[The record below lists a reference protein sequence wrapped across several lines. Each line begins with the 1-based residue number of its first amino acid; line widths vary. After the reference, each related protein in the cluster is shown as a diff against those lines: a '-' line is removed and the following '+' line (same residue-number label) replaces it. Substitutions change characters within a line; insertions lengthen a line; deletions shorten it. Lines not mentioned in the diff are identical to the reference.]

1 MFSALLEKLQ
11 RRQDLTVDEAAAAM
25 DAIMDGRAQP
35 SQIAALLVALA
46 MKGERPAE
54 IVGLARTMRARA
66 TTLAREYAPVFD
78 TCGTGGDRAHTF
90 NVSTVA
96 ALVLAACGVRVAKHG
111 NRSVSSRCGSADLFE
126 ALGVNVAAD
135 PSTVER
141 CLDEAGIAFFF
152 APTFH
157 PSMRHAGPTRRELG
171 IRTAFNLLG
180 PLTNPAGAAR
190 QLVGVPRPEL
200 TELVAR
206 SLAMLGSE
214 RAWVVHG
221 ADGLDEISTTGYTKV
236 SECRDGQVNTFY
248 LHPADAGISK
258 AAPEALRGGDAA
270 ANAEIARAVLAGAP
284 GAPRDIVL
292 LNAAAALLVA
302 GKVTTIADGLAAA
315 ADALDRG
322 RAAAVLEDLRR
333 LSNAAPSRAPGV
345 GGSPPREASA
355 PHNARSVP
363 SS

>member
-1 MFSALLEKLQ
+1 MFAALIEKLQ
-11 RRQDLTVDEAAAAM
+11 RRQDLTLEEAAGAM
-25 DAIMDGRAQP
+25 DEIMEGRAQP
-35 SQIAALLVALA
+35 AQTAGLLVALA

-54 IVGLARTMRARA
+54 IVGLARTMRNRA
-66 TTLAREYAPVFD
+66 TRLSRDHAPVFD

-126 ALGVNVAAD
+126 ALGVQIGASPA
-135 PSTVER
+135 TVER
-141 CLDEAGIAFFF
+141 CLDDAGIAFFF

-157 PSMRHAGPTRRELG
+157 PSMRHAGQTRRDLG
-171 IRTAFNLLG
+171 VRTAFNLLG

-206 SLAMLGSE
+206 ALGLLGSE

-236 SECRDGQVNTFY
+236 SECRDGAVNTFY
-248 LHPADAGISK
+248 VHPADFGLAK
-258 AAPEALRGGDAA
+258 ASAADLRGGDATENA
-270 ANAEIARAVLAGAP
+270 AIARDVLAGAP
-284 GAPRDIVL
+284 GPRRDIVL
-292 LNAAAALLVA
+292 LNAAASLLIA
-302 GKVTTIADGLAAA
+302 GSVPTIADGIQRAAEALDTGRAARVLERLIAVSNAGEAAA
-315 ADALDRG
+315 A
-322 RAAAVLEDLRR
+322 
-333 LSNAAPSRAPGV
+333 S
-345 GGSPPREASA
+345 
-355 PHNARSVP
+355 
-363 SS
+363 